1 MGSKITPPIE
11 WDDST
16 NDRIWDIGGV
26 GSMLSVTENVV
37 IWVLYEGGGWGG
49 CGLARCF
56 LVALGGGRFAAA
68 RMSADDRGS
77 MNIGVGGDGLVVEIL
92 EKV

>member
-1 MGSKITPPIE
+1 M
-11 WDDST
+11 
-16 NDRIWDIGGV
+16 
-26 GSMLSVTENVV
+26 
-37 IWVLYEGGGWGG
+37 LYEGGGWGG

-77 MNIGVGGDGLVVEIL
+77 MNIGVGGDSDRGLVVEIL